1 MDAAPIQSER
11 EDASMN
17 LKQEQNVLCVGA
29 GKAAIEFP
37 ANFFPYNGFSG
48 RYLVSAGDSLHA
60 RALLLEYGE
69 CSVLFISLELG
80 DITDEWT
87 PEISRETGIPAEH
100 IFLAATHTHSAPY
113 ANSTWG
119 EKVVDAEKTEPFCR
133 ACLTAV
139 LKAAKAA
146 RESARPAKLSFAEG
160 VCDINVS
167 RVKPYEGTQ
176 ADVTARY
183 VPAPNPHAYSD
194 KTVAVMTFTDP
205 DGGVIAYLLNYAVH
219 STVLFRQAWGRNKTG
234 SRTSGDL
241 AGASMRYVE
250 ERTPGAVAVYT
261 MGAAGDQLPRYTMVH
276 RVFDAQG
283 NFRSEDYGD
292 AAGQAFMAAMAG
304 ELGAEAL
311 YASAGAAEE
320 ISARLRTAAVTVS
333 AMGKE
338 AWHGGPPMTIP
349 RDYQY
354 VPTQMTD
361 IRLGMIALGGTALLT
376 VPAEIVAGIGRD
388 IKDAV
393 KAQGFQNV
401 IVITQCN
408 GALQYIA
415 ADEDYDHMTMEANAS
430 HFMKGVAGILKDGA
444 RQLAEKLK

>member
-1 MDAAPIQSER
+1 MNSEKNILY
-11 EDASMN
+11 A
-17 LKQEQNVLCVGA
+17 GA

-37 ANFFPYNGFSG
+37 ENFFPYNGFSG
-48 RYLVSAGDSLHA
+48 RYLIGVGDPLHA
-60 RALLLEYGE
+60 RALLLKHGE
-69 CSVLFISLELG
+69 CSVLLVSLELG
-80 DITDEWT
+80 DITDEWA
-87 PEISRETGIPAEH
+87 PEISRETGIPAEN

-119 EKVVDAEKTEPFCR
+119 ERVGDAEKTEPFCR
-133 ACLTAV
+133 ACLAAV
-139 LKAAKAA
+139 LKAAKTAQ
-146 RESARPAKLSFAEG
+146 ETVRPAKLSFAEG
-160 VCDINVS
+160 TCDINVS

-183 VPAPNPHAYSD
+183 IPAPNPHADSD
-194 KTVAVMTFTDP
+194 KTVAVMTLTDR

-219 STVLFRQAWGRNKTG
+219 SAVLFRQAWGKNKAG
-234 SRTSGDL
+234 SLTSGDL
-241 AGASMRYVE
+241 AGSAMRYVE
-250 ERTPGAVAVYT
+250 ERSPGAVAVYT

-283 NFRSEDYGD
+283 NFKSEDYGD
-292 AAGQAFMAAMAG
+292 AAGQALVAAMAG
-304 ELGAEAL
+304 ELGAEVL

-320 ISARLRTAAVTVS
+320 TSAQLRTATMTVS

-338 AWHGGPPMTIP
+338 AWHGGPPMAIP

-354 VPTQMTD
+354 IPTQMTE
-361 IRLGMIALGGTALLT
+361 IRLGMIALGDTALLT
-376 VPAEIVAGIGRD
+376 VPAEIVAGIGCD
-388 IKDAV
+388 IKEAV
-393 KAQGFQNV
+393 KKQGFRNV

-415 ADEDYDHMTMEANAS
+415 SDEDYDHMTTEANAS
-430 HFMKGVAGILKDGA
+430 HFMKGAAGTITDGA